1 MINAAE
7 DTKYDWLLFCAIFS
21 PISHND
27 LPNFSQLRAEVQEP
41 HHPHAASLAP
51 DLHSDCP
58 SASNPDAAAPGSA
71 LHTNPLT
78 AMTTHLPPQLS
89 LRQQQIRMNIE
100 SDIARAIPI
109 AGPSAPQQQRDD
121 YEIA

>member
-1 MINAAE
+1 MQ
-7 DTKYDWLLFCAIFS
+7 
-21 PISHND
+21 PV
-27 LPNFSQLRAEVQEP
+27 LPPTSTP
-41 HHPHAASLAP
+41 TAP
-51 DLHSDCP
+51 ALP
-58 SASNPDAAAPGSA
+58 TPMPLPQG

-89 LRQQQIRMNIE
+89 LLQQQIRMNIE
-100 SDIARAIPI
+100 GEIARAIPI